1 MSASENVV
9 QPDGSK
15 CANPA
20 KQAGHPGHRGIPHAQ
35 LCMVLLLAQARAL
48 QFCKEKG
55 ACLLF
60 SRMVQRSLPQAVAL
74 GSGWGLGV
82 GEQLGLQLV

>member
-9 QPDGSK
+9 QPDCSK

-20 KQAGHPGHRGIPHAQ
+20 KQAGHPGHRGIPHTQ
-35 LCMVLLLAQARAL
+35 LCVVLLLAQPRAL
-48 QFCKEKG
+48 QFCTERG

-60 SRMVQRSLPQAVAL
+60 SRMVQRSLQQAVAL
-74 GSGWGLGV
+74 GSGGGLGV
-82 GEQLGLQLV
+82 GEAAA